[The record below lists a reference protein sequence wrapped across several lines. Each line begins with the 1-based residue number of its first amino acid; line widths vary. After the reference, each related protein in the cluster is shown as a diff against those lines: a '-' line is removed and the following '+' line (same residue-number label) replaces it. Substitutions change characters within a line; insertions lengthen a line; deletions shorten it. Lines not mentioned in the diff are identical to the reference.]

1 MAGISSV
8 SARILRPSVLW
19 LAVALVSSAAFA
31 QGHGQRNPM
40 KGPGK
45 PKGMNGQREQRAAQQ
60 QQQQQQKA
68 AQNQQ
73 QRAAQQARQQQPRLN
88 PNQLQQQRI
97 RQEIMRQ
104 IDLKPEQQTR
114 IREINVGHDDEI
126 RAAGRRVRI
135 ARQALDQSL
144 MSEQFDEA
152 DINRRAEEFAAAR
165 AEQIKMEVRL

>member
-45 PKGMNGQREQRAAQQ
+45 PKGVIGQREQRAAQQ

-68 AQNQQ
+68 AQIQQ
-73 QRAAQQARQQQPRLN
+73 QRAAQQPRLN